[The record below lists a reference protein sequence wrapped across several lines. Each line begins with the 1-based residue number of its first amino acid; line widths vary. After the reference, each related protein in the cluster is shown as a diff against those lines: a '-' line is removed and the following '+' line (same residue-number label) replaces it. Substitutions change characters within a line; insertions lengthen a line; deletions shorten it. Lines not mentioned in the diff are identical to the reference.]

1 MLAAMVN
8 EAPPES
14 PPPDGRARI
23 SAALWVLVSL
33 LGGVIL
39 YYAHGAFIPVALA
52 MLFALV
58 LSSPVE
64 ALHRRG
70 LPRSASALL
79 ILALFLGL
87 GVVAISALWDPA
99 QAWFAAAPRTVR
111 TIEHK
116 LDPAARV
123 LRRIDVVTSRAAHLT
138 DGVEAAQAAP
148 KAIAPAEEGGFL
160 VATRS
165 VIVDLVTVVILTL
178 FVLTGGPPVLARMAT
193 AFASNV
199 HATHALRVIEAV
211 RREVARYY
219 ATLAMINLGLGVA
232 TGLVMTGLGMPNPVL
247 WGALACLLNFIPY
260 VGSAT
265 TLVILTVVAF
275 VSFEDVG
282 RVIGVAGAYLALA
295 TIEGQIVQPL
305 LVGRR
310 LELNPIIV
318 FLALWFAGWFWGVA
332 GIVMAVPALVTLK
345 VVAEHSPRGLALQEF
360 LSPSRARGFKARRSK
375 AK

>member
-1 MLAAMVN
+1 MSS
-8 EAPPES
+8 EAPPSS
-14 PPPDGRARI
+14 PSLAVRTSSSR
-23 SAALWVLVSL
+23 ALWALVVL

-39 YYAHGAFIPVALA
+39 YYAHAAFIPVALA

-79 ILALFLGL
+79 ILALFLVL
-87 GVVAISALWDPA
+87 GVVAVTVLWDPA

-111 TIEHK
+111 AIEHK

-148 KAIAPAEEGGFL
+148 KASAPAEEGGFL

-219 ATLAMINLGLGVA
+219 ATLAMINLGLGIA
-232 TGLVMTGLGMPNPVL
+232 TGLVMTALGMPNPVL
-247 WGALACLLNFIPY
+247 WGALAGLLNFIPY

-265 TLVILTVVAF
+265 TLVVLAVVAF

-310 LELNPIIV
+310 LELNPILV
-318 FLALWFAGWFWGVA
+318 FLALWFAGWFWGIA
-332 GIVMAVPALVTLK
+332 GIVMAVPMLVTLK
-345 VVAEHSPRGLALQEF
+345 VVAEHSPRGLPLKEF
-360 LSPSRARGFKARRSK
+360 LSPSRPRGFKARRSK
-375 AK
+375 AR